1 MKLSTL
7 ISSDTIE
14 PTVIAYLMAREISW
28 LRYEV
33 EQIGKIISATYSD
46 QSYDRLSSIADD
58 LLEFISMD
66 ADKHLEKATLKL
78 LKAYKKSSPNLNDCY
93 EELSLAPEVYAEVHL
108 QFLKEFV
115 PDAVTYLDAEGNP
128 RPSLMKEFKKR
139 FDVEKELDLSQ
150 AKNLLLNQQE
160 LAFNQHSEEH
170 PFSFREFF
178 SSLLHEQPLLNN
190 VIFVHPDVSNPFSDE
205 REPCSALQV
214 PQSALFWYL
223 FPVGRGKNITN
234 WFIVNGN
241 VGYTWLLDYPDSA
254 SDIEDAIISILREH
268 LPKALDNL
276 EVDIRLDPDDIV
288 WGVAA
293 EYPKHVAQRLDEVG
307 HLMSK
312 NPKVERARPS
322 ISAMNRKKI
331 SIAGETF
338 TPVEG
343 LTNVLAEHVV
353 TYLEE
358 FDNMGPIQRFCRKLT
373 RKSQRSSKV

>member
-1 MKLSTL
+1 MNLPTL

-14 PTVIAYLMAREISW
+14 PSVIAYLMAREISW

-33 EQIGKIISATYSD
+33 KQIGTIISETYSD
-46 QSYDRLSSIADD
+46 QSYERLSSIAAD

-66 ADKHLEKATLKL
+66 AAKNLKRSTLEL
-78 LKAYKKSSPNLNDCY
+78 LNAYKERSPDLADCY

-128 RPSLMKEFKKR
+128 RPAFMKEFKKL
-139 FDVEKELDLSQ
+139 FDQGKELDHSQ
-150 AKNLLLNQQE
+150 AKTILLHQQE

-170 PFSFREFF
+170 PFPFREFL
-178 SSLLHEQPLLNN
+178 SSLVHEQPLLHN
-190 VIFVHPDVSNPFSDE
+190 VIFIHPDVSNPFSDE
-205 REPCSALQV
+205 REPCSARQV

-223 FPVGRGKNITN
+223 FPLGRGKNITN

-241 VGYTWLLDYPDSA
+241 LGYTWLLDYPDSA
-254 SDIEDAIISILREH
+254 SDIEDAIISILQKH

-276 EVDIRLDPDDIV
+276 EVDIRLNPDDIV
-288 WGVAA
+288 WGVAD

-312 NPKVERARPS
+312 NPKLGKARPI
-322 ISAMNRKKI
+322 ISALNRKKI
-331 SIAGETF
+331 TINGETF

-343 LTNVLAEHVV
+343 LTSVLNDHVI
-353 TYLEE
+353 TYLEQFE
-358 FDNMGPIQRFCRKLT
+358 NPGPVKRFFSKLIPKIGCPRKD
-373 RKSQRSSKV
+373 